1 MPQNDKRALS
11 TACEA
16 YLGAPGSS
24 DWSAAFLR
32 ASATLPLEL
41 AFAGTAKQPAAP
53 GMHHVRHAAPQDDKR
68 ALSTAFGGHLGSPGS
83 GDWSAA
89 FLRASAT
96 LLHELAFAYT
106 A

>member
-32 ASATLPLEL
+32 ASATLLHEL
-41 AFAGTAKQPAAP
+41 AFACTAQQPGAA
-53 GMHHVRHAAPQDDKR
+53 HKYWVRQAAPQDDKR
-68 ALSTAFGGHLGSPGS
+68 ALSTAFGGYLGSPGS

-96 LLHELAFAYT
+96 LLQELAFACT